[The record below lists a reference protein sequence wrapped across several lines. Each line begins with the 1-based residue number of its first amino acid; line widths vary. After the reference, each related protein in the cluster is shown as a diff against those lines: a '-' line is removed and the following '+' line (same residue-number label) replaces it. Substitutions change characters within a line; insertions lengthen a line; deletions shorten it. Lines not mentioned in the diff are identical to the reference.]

1 MHCATGQDCK
11 TPGIHNTASGLRQ
24 DRHDSRS
31 RASELW
37 HTTGLLQD
45 YDILQDHYRITTGLR
60 HTTGSLQVYY
70 RTMTYYR
77 ITTGLQH
84 TIKQQNCYR
93 NTTHDKCQN
102 DDTTRRLYDKTTTVR
117 LYDTQKYDKR
127 RTTEIFLLSF
137 STGFLFFFGRSVSP
151 SCGDTPRT
159 RIYKWKVE
167 QAVHSVSF

>member
-137 STGFLFFFGRSVSP
+137 STGFLAKPVL
-151 SCGDTPRT
+151 CGAR
-159 RIYKWKVE
+159 RVGARR
-167 QAVHSVSF
+167 QLL